1 MLFHLFY
8 PLHTEISFLNVLRYI
23 TFRSALAALTA
34 LVLSL
39 LLGPWLIAKLRQLQI
54 GQEIREEGPSSHQV
68 KRGTPTMGGVL
79 IIPSI
84 VVPTLLWADLRNPFV
99 WIVCGSTL
107 AFGGLGFLDDYLKI
121 SKKRNLGLT
130 ARAKFV
136 LQIGVALVIGAIL
149 VSFSHYG
156 LYSTQLSFLFLKAFR
171 PDLGVLYVLFAIL
184 VLVGSSNA
192 VNLTDGLDGL
202 AIGSVLIAAGTFT
215 ILTYATGHAKIAD
228 YLGILF
234 VRGSGEL
241 AVFSAAMVGA
251 SMGFLW
257 FNSHPAE
264 VFMGDV
270 GSMALGSALGTLAVL
285 SKQEMLLVLVGGLF
299 VLEALSVILQ
309 VGSFKLRGVRIFR
322 MAPLHHHFELSGWN
336 ETKVVIRFWIV
347 ALIFS
352 MLSLATL
359 KLR

>member
-8 PLHTEISFLNVLRYI
+8 PLHTEVRFFNVFRYI

-34 LVLSL
+34 LIMSL
-39 LLGPWLIAKLRQLQI
+39 IVGPWLIGKLQELQI

-68 KRGTPTMGGVL
+68 KRGTPTMGGLL
-79 IIPSI
+79 IVPTI
-84 VVPTLLWADLRNPFV
+84 VVPTLLWADIFNPFV
-99 WIVCGSTL
+99 WIVCGSTV
-107 AFGGLGFLDDYLKI
+107 AFGAIGFLDDYLKI

-136 LQIGVALVIGAIL
+136 LQILTALVIGGIL
-149 VSFSHYG
+149 VGFSFYG
-156 LYSTQLSFLFLKAFR
+156 LYSTQLSLLFFKTFR
-171 PDLGVLYVLFAIL
+171 PEMGVFYALFTVL

-228 YLGILF
+228 YLGIPF

-257 FNSHPAE
+257 FNCHPAE

-270 GSMALGSALGTLAVL
+270 GSMALGSGLGTLAVL
-285 SKQEMLLVLVGGLF
+285 CKQEMLLVIVGGLF
-299 VLEALSVILQ
+299 VLEAMSVILQ
-309 VGSFKLRGVRIFR
+309 VGSFKTRGVRIFR
-322 MAPLHHHFELSGWN
+322 MAPLHHHFELSGWG

>member
-8 PLHTEISFLNVLRYI
+8 PLHTEVRFFNVFRYI

-34 LVLSL
+34 LIMSL
-39 LLGPWLIAKLRQLQI
+39 IVGPWLIGKLRELQI

-68 KRGTPTMGGVL
+68 KRGTPTMGGLL
-79 IIPSI
+79 IVPTI
-84 VVPTLLWADLRNPFV
+84 VVPTLLWADIFNPFV
-99 WIVCGSTL
+99 WIVCGSTV
-107 AFGGLGFLDDYLKI
+107 AFGAIGFLDDYLKI

-136 LQIGVALVIGAIL
+136 LQILTALVIGGIL
-149 VSFSHYG
+149 VGFSFYG
-156 LYSTQLSFLFLKAFR
+156 LYSTQLSLLFFKTFR
-171 PDLGVLYVLFAIL
+171 PEMGVFYALFTVL

-192 VNLTDGLDGL
+192 VNPHGRPRRSRDRLGAHCGRHLHDPDVRDRPRAHRGLP
-202 AIGSVLIAAGTFT
+202 
-215 ILTYATGHAKIAD
+215 
-228 YLGILF
+228 GIPF

-257 FNSHPAE
+257 FNCHPAE

-285 SKQEMLLVLVGGLF
+285 SKQEMLLVVVGGLF
-299 VLEALSVILQ
+299 VLEATSVILQ
-309 VGSFKLRGVRIFR
+309 VGSFKTRGVRIFR
-322 MAPLHHHFELSGWN
+322 MAPLHHHFELSGWD
-336 ETKVVIRFWIV
+336 ETKVVIRFWIL

>member
-8 PLHTEISFLNVLRYI
+8 PLHTEIRFFNVFRYI
-23 TFRSALAALTA
+23 TFRSACAALTA
-34 LVLSL
+34 LVMSL
-39 LLGPWLIAKLRQLQI
+39 IVGPWLIGKLRKLQI
-54 GQEIREEGPSSHQV
+54 GQEIREEGPQSHQV
-68 KRGTPTMGGVL
+68 KRGTPTMGGLL
-79 IIPSI
+79 IVPTI
-84 VVPTLLWADLRNPFV
+84 VVPTLLWADLLNPFV
-99 WIVCGSTL
+99 WIVCGSTI
-107 AFGGLGFLDDYLKI
+107 AFGGIGFLDDYLKI
-121 SKKRNLGLT
+121 SKKRNLGLS
-130 ARAKFV
+130 ARSKFI
-136 LQIGVALVIGAIL
+136 LQIVVALVIGAIL
-149 VSFSHYG
+149 VAFSFYG
-156 LYSTQLSFLFLKAFR
+156 LYSTKLSLLFFKSFR
-171 PDLGVLYVLFAIL
+171 PEMGALYALFTVL

-228 YLGILF
+228 YLGIPF

-257 FNSHPAE
+257 FNCHPAE

-299 VLEALSVILQ
+299 VIEAMSVILQ
-309 VGSFKLRGVRIFR
+309 VGSFKTRGVRIFR
-322 MAPLHHHFELSGWN
+322 MAPIHHHFELSGWD
-336 ETKVVIRFWIV
+336 ETKVVIRFWIL